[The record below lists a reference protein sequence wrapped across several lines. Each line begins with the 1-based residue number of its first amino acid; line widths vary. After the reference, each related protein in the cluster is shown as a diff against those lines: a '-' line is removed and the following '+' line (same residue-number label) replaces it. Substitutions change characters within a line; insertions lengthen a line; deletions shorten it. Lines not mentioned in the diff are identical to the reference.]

1 MGTKENYDQ
10 TSNKNTKAINGLS
23 PEFLSLFN
31 EAMHAERVEEV
42 RKLTGRLHHSDLAD
56 LLEGMAVERREWLIE
71 LLREDLNPNMIAEL
85 DGSVL
90 GQLADQIG
98 IQEMAEA
105 VAEMDTDDAV
115 DVVEELA
122 IKDQLEIL
130 DALPHDDRLLIEEG
144 LSYPEDSAGRLMQ
157 REAVGVPSHWNVGQ
171 AIDLLRKERDLPRDF
186 FDIFLVDSTDVP
198 VGSIPLSRIMRAHRH
213 VALNALMVGEMK
225 TVPVEMDQEDVAFL
239 FRQRDL
245 VSAPVVDNSAK
256 LVGVITI
263 DDVVDVIHEENEED
277 IMRLAGVG
285 EDDDLYDAVISTTRS
300 RFSWLL
306 IHLVAAIS
314 AAYVISLFTET
325 IEELVFL
332 AVLMPIVAT
341 MGGTASVQAL
351 TVVVRAIA
359 MKELAAENAFRTI
372 RKEVAVGLFNGIIF
386 AILIGTV
393 AWGWFGSPALGGVIA
408 LAIII
413 NLLAAGLSGSAL
425 PVILNH
431 LGFDPAIASS
441 AFLTSITDVLGF
453 YVFLGLATLLLL

>member
-1 MGTKENYDQ
+1 MGNRDNNDQ
-10 TSNKNTKAINGLS
+10 TSAKNTKEITGLS
-23 PEFLSLFN
+23 PEFLSFFN

-42 RKLTGRLHHSDLAD
+42 RKLTGTLHHSDLAD

-71 LLREDLNPNMIAEL
+71 ILREDLNPNMIAEL
-85 DGSVL
+85 DDSVL

-98 IQEMAEA
+98 IQEKAEA
-105 VAEMDTDDAV
+105 IAEMDTDDAV

-198 VGSIPLSRIMRAHRH
+198 VGSIHLSRIMRAHRH

-306 IHLVAAIS
+306 IHLVAAIA

-359 MKELAAENAFRTI
+359 MKELTA
-372 RKEVAVGLFNGIIF
+372 KMP
-386 AILIGTV
+386 
-393 AWGWFGSPALGGVIA
+393 FGQLEKK
-408 LAIII
+408 
-413 NLLAAGLSGSAL
+413 
-425 PVILNH
+425 
-431 LGFDPAIASS
+431 
-441 AFLTSITDVLGF
+441 
-453 YVFLGLATLLLL
+453 

>member
-10 TSNKNTKAINGLS
+10 TSNKNTKAINVLS

-42 RKLTGRLHHSDLAD
+42 RKLTGTLHHSDLAD

-85 DGSVL
+85 DESVL

-306 IHLVAAIS
+306 IQFVAAIA

-359 MKELAAENAFRTI
+359 MKELTAENAFRTI

>member
-10 TSNKNTKAINGLS
+10 ASNKNTKAINGLS

-71 LLREDLNPNMIAEL
+71 ILRENLNPNMIAEL

-144 LSYPEDSAGRLMQ
+144 LSYPEDRTGRLMQ

-171 AIDLLRKERDLPRDF
+171 AIDLLRKERELPRDF

-198 VGSIPLSRIMRAHRH
+198 VGGIPL
-213 VALNALMVGEMK
+213 
-225 TVPVEMDQEDVAFL
+225 
-239 FRQRDL
+239 L
-245 VSAPVVDNSAK
+245 VV
-256 LVGVITI
+256 
-263 DDVVDVIHEENEED
+263 
-277 IMRLAGVG
+277 
-285 EDDDLYDAVISTTRS
+285 
-300 RFSWLL
+300 
-306 IHLVAAIS
+306 
-314 AAYVISLFTET
+314 
-325 IEELVFL
+325 
-332 AVLMPIVAT
+332 
-341 MGGTASVQAL
+341 
-351 TVVVRAIA
+351 
-359 MKELAAENAFRTI
+359 
-372 RKEVAVGLFNGIIF
+372 
-386 AILIGTV
+386 
-393 AWGWFGSPALGGVIA
+393 
-408 LAIII
+408 
-413 NLLAAGLSGSAL
+413 
-425 PVILNH
+425 
-431 LGFDPAIASS
+431 
-441 AFLTSITDVLGF
+441 
-453 YVFLGLATLLLL
+453 

>member
-1 MGTKENYDQ
+1 
-10 TSNKNTKAINGLS
+10 
-23 PEFLSLFN
+23 
-31 EAMHAERVEEV
+31 MHAERVEEV
-42 RKLTGRLHHSDLAD
+42 RKLTDRLHHSDLAD
-56 LLEGMAVERREWLIE
+56 LLEGMALERREWLIE
-71 LLREDLNPNMIAEL
+71 ILRENLNPNMITEL
-85 DGSVL
+85 DDSVL

-105 VAEMDTDDAV
+105 VAKMDTDDAV
-115 DVVEELA
+115 DVVKELP
-122 IKDQLEIL
+122 IKDQLKIL
-130 DALPHDDRLLIEEG
+130 DALPDDDRLLIEEG
-144 LSYPEDSAGRLMQ
+144 LSYPEDSAGRLME
-157 REAVGVPSHWNVGQ
+157 REAVGIPSHWNVGQ
-171 AIDLLRKERDLPRDF
+171 AIEFLRNERDLPRDF

-198 VGSIPLSRIMRAHRH
+198 VGSIPLSRIMRAHQH
-213 VALNALMVGEMK
+213 VALNALMVVEMK

-263 DDVVDVIHEENEED
+263 DDVVDVIHKDNEED

-306 IHLVAAIS
+306 IHLVAAIT

-351 TVVVRAIA
+351 TVIVRAIA
-359 MKELAAENAFRTI
+359 MKELTAENAIRTI

-393 AWGWFGSPALGGVIA
+393 AWSWFGSPALGGVIA

>member
-1 MGTKENYDQ
+1 MGTRDNNDQ
-10 TSNKNTKAINGLS
+10 TSAKNTKEITGLS
-23 PEFLSLFN
+23 PEFLSFFN

-42 RKLTGRLHHSDLAD
+42 RKLTGTLHHSDLAD

-71 LLREDLNPNMIAEL
+71 LLRENLNPNMIAEL
-85 DGSVL
+85 DESVL

-171 AIDLLRKERDLPRDF
+171 AIDLLRKEKDLPRDF

-198 VGSIPLSRIMRAHRH
+198 VGSIPLGRIMRAHRH
-213 VALNALMVGEMK
+213 VALNALMVVEMK

-306 IHLVAAIS
+306 IHLVAAIA

-359 MKELAAENAFRTI
+359 MKELPAETAFRTI

-413 NLLAAGLSGSAL
+413 NFLAAGLSGNAL

-441 AFLTSITDVLGF
+441 ACLTSITDVLGF
-453 YVFLGLATLLLL
+453 YVFLGLAALLLL

>member
-1 MGTKENYDQ
+1 MQ
-10 TSNKNTKAINGLS
+10 CQ
-23 PEFLSLFN
+23 
-31 EAMHAERVEEV
+31 
-42 RKLTGRLHHSDLAD
+42 
-56 LLEGMAVERREWLIE
+56 AV
-71 LLREDLNPNMIAEL
+71 
-85 DGSVL
+85 S
-90 GQLADQIG
+90 
-98 IQEMAEA
+98 
-105 VAEMDTDDAV
+105 
-115 DVVEELA
+115 
-122 IKDQLEIL
+122 
-130 DALPHDDRLLIEEG
+130 
-144 LSYPEDSAGRLMQ
+144 
-157 REAVGVPSHWNVGQ
+157 VPSHWNVGQ

-198 VGSIPLSRIMRAHRH
+198 VGSIPLSRITRAHRH
-213 VALNALMVGEMK
+213 VALNALMVVEMK

-239 FRQRDL
+239 FRQREL

-300 RFSWLL
+300 RFSLLL

-359 MKELAAENAFRTI
+359 MKELTAENAFRTI